1 MRQAV
6 FVKGFLTDAVR
17 VEMHDGSWLKLTNVD
32 PDEGAEFVDALNT
45 LVATGSLPLE
55 LLPFR

>member
-32 PDEGAEFVDALNT
+32 PDEGAEFVDA
-45 LVATGSLPLE
+45 
-55 LLPFR
+55 